1 MADKKKI
8 LIVDDEKNFCYLVK
22 KNLALTK
29 KYKVMVAKAGSI
41 GMLLSRLRWHK
52 PDLILLDVSMPG
64 LDGFEVLRRLKKDPK
79 TSKIPVVML
88 TVRDDSRAK
97 KKAQDLK
104 CDDYLIKPVSV
115 DTLVSC
121 IESLTNRE

>member
-8 LIVDDEKNFCYLVK
+8 LIVDDEKDFCYFIK
-22 KNLALTK
+22 ENLALTE

-41 GMLLSRLRWHK
+41 GMLLSRFRWHK
-52 PDLILLDVSMPG
+52 PDLIFLDINMPG
-64 LDGFEVLRRLKKDPK
+64 LDGFEVLKKLKKNYM

-88 TVRDDSRAK
+88 TASDDPQAK
-97 KKAQDLK
+97 KRAQALE

-121 IESLTNRE
+121 IEGLT